1 MTVFVH
7 SVCNLTGRSLYDAD
21 SAIRPGKKLTDKAF
35 DGTPVSSRATPKQR
49 TDGREKTHK
58 KIIKTNNYFYKQC
71 FFSSIINRIY
81 TVFTL

>member
-35 DGTPVSSRATPKQR
+35 DGTPVSSRPLQSSEL
-49 TDGREKTHK
+49 TDEKKHTK
-58 KIIKTNNYFYKQC
+58 K
-71 FFSSIINRIY
+71 
-81 TVFTL
+81 